1 MYWNAL
7 WLASGGAPAAGAAR
21 ARGLRGGMQAGRD
34 VLLVTGVGKTYPF
47 VRAHDILEN
56 AQPAFDG
63 VPFVLFYP
71 GLYDQTSLRLFNSV
85 ADGNYYRAFTLL

>member
-1 MYWNAL
+1 M
-7 WLASGGAPAAGAAR
+7 
-21 ARGLRGGMQAGRD
+21 
-34 VLLVTGVGKTYPF
+34 GKTYPF